1 MFRFRGIDARIHLFT
16 LIYFVTEVL
25 WSIPRTNAGW
35 LIMLGFMASLFVVVL
50 LHEFGHC
57 FACRWAGGESN
68 RLVMLPFGGLAY
80 TLPPH
85 EWRAHLITTLGGPAV
100 NVVLAVVTSVALVA
114 MGRGDHVLFDPLS
127 PLRSMPG
134 QAATNAGLI
143 AVVLVWQFHVANII
157 ILGFNL
163 LLPFF
168 PFDGGRVVQELLW
181 WRVGYRRS
189 MSIAT
194 AIGMVGSGGLLVFAG
209 VSGQTTLLMIAIFGL
224 WACWT
229 ERQRLRFADDPTMAA
244 TGLGVPSGGGVV
256 RRGPTRAEVRAKER
270 AARDAAEL
278 DRILAKIADHG
289 LPSLTGSEKRSL
301 ERLRKQKK
309 RGPGVGAAEWS

>member
-1 MFRFRGIDARIHLFT
+1 
-16 LIYFVTEVL
+16 
-25 WSIPRTNAGW
+25 
-35 LIMLGFMASLFVVVL
+35 
-50 LHEFGHC
+50 
-57 FACRWAGGESN
+57 
-68 RLVMLPFGGLAY
+68 MLPFGGLAY